1 MGRRAPSYP
10 EIRSVPA
17 SHSLCVTLVLFGA
30 CLLRA
35 QPAPSPAEQD
45 KLLESMH
52 NYGAGYVSGLPNF
65 ICVQVT
71 RQLEAGKKSDR
82 WHKGDTLVSKL
93 SFNQGREQRVLDSV
107 NGKPLRPGQNRWR
120 APLQT
125 EGEFGLLLSRVLGP
139 ESEAWFTWSHWE
151 TLRGKRLAVFD
162 FSVDKQHS
170 TLSLSLSDLAK
181 AIVPYTGS
189 VYADPETGAVWR
201 ITDAATDIPAKLLTR
216 AISTTIDYDEIPVG
230 DKKYLLPV
238 EAVVSL
244 LLENKKVRNEL
255 EFHEYRKFEAD
266 SAITFGDPV
275 PPPPKQ

>member
-1 MGRRAPSYP
+1 
-10 EIRSVPA
+10 
-17 SHSLCVTLVLFGA
+17 VTLVLFGA

-52 NYGAGYVSGLPNF
+52 NYAAGYVSGLPNF

-230 DKKYLLPV
+230 DKKYLLPA

-244 LLENKKVRNEL
+244 LLETKKVRNEL
-255 EFHEYRKFEAD
+255 EFHDYRKFEAD

-275 PPPPKQ
+275 PPPKQ

>member
-1 MGRRAPSYP
+1 MGCRAPSYP
-10 EIRSVPA
+10 ESCTLPA
-17 SHSLCVTLVLFGA
+17 SRTLGVALVLYSA

-35 QPAPSPAEQD
+35 QPAPSPADQD

-52 NYGAGYVSGLPNF
+52 NYGAGYVSSLPNF
-65 ICVQVT
+65 ICIQVT
-71 RQLEAGKKSDR
+71 RQLEAGVKSDR

-93 SFNQGREQRVLDSV
+93 SFNQGREQRILDAV
-107 NGKPLRPGQNRWR
+107 NGKPVRGGESRWR
-120 APLQT
+120 APLRT
-125 EGEFGLLLSRVLGP
+125 EGEFGILLSRVLGP
-139 ESEAWFTWSHWE
+139 ESEAWFTWSRWE

-181 AIVPYTGS
+181 AIVPYSGS
-189 VYADPETGAVWR
+189 IYADPESGAVWR
-201 ITDAATDIPAKLLTR
+201 ITDAARDIPAKLLTR
-216 AISTTIDYDEIPVG
+216 AISTTIDYDEIPIG

-244 LLENKKVRNEL
+244 ILEHKKVRNEL
-255 EFHEYRKFEAD
+255 EFHDYRKFEAD

-275 PPPPKQ
+275 TAPKQ